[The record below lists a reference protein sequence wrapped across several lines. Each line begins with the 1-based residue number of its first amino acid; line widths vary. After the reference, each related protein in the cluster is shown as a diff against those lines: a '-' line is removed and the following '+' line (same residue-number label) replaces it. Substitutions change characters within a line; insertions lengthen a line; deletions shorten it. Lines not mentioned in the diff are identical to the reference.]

1 MSDFAEGGST
11 DVDIAGSGEVREE
24 TVRVIGADGVHRVLD
39 ASRVEAFTFRQP
51 GFLSQRDTGQLG
63 VLHRRFLQDLSARLS
78 TFLRME
84 VSCDKK
90 SLKCASQSF
99 KEFCDSVE
107 PPTHLTLFQV
117 SPFDG
122 IGVLELRPNSALALA
137 NRLLGGKGVY
147 NDIERNPTEIEVALL
162 DELVVLILKEWISVF
177 EDGPVGTALVVG
189 HESNTRFLQMAS
201 DESPFF
207 VLSAD
212 LCIGEVSERMQLAVP
227 FPLIDALTNRLTNL
241 SRRPTS
247 EARSKPLKWR
257 APFAGISV
265 ELSARWSVKDVTLG
279 EILNLSAGDLIELP
293 QDLIDRTEIVVSGT
307 SEFVGT
313 VGVDGGRLAVYLND
327 RVIKE

>member
-1 MSDFAEGGST
+1 
-11 DVDIAGSGEVREE
+11 
-24 TVRVIGADGVHRVLD
+24 
-39 ASRVEAFTFRQP
+39 
-51 GFLSQRDTGQLG
+51 
-63 VLHRRFLQDLSARLS
+63 
-78 TFLRME
+78 
-84 VSCDKK
+84 
-90 SLKCASQSF
+90 
-99 KEFCDSVE
+99 
-107 PPTHLTLFQV
+107 
-117 SPFDG
+117 
-122 IGVLELRPNSALALA
+122 
-137 NRLLGGKGVY
+137 
-147 NDIERNPTEIEVALL
+147 LL

-212 LCIGEVSERMQLAVP
+212 LCIGEISERMQLAAP

-247 EARSKPLKWR
+247 EAKSKPLRWR
-257 APFAGISV
+257 APFSGISV

-313 VGVDGGRLAVYLND
+313 IGVDGGRLAVYLND
-327 RVIKE
+327 RVNKE

>member
-1 MSDFAEGGST
+1 MSEATETGSEPAT
-11 DVDIAGSGEVREE
+11 SPVSVAAVGHEVS
-24 TVRVIGADGVHRVLD
+24 VIGSDGTRRVVD
-39 ASRVEAFTFRQP
+39 SSKVGSFSFRQP

-90 SLKCASQSF
+90 SLRCSSQSF
-99 KEFCDSVE
+99 KELCDSVD

-122 IGVLELRPNSALALA
+122 IGVLELKPNSALALA

-147 NDIERNPTEIEVALL
+147 NDVERNPTEIEVALL
-162 DELVVLILKEWISVF
+162 DELVVLILKEWVSVF

-189 HESNTRFLQMAS
+189 HETNTRFLQMAT

-212 LCIGEVSERMQLAVP
+212 LCIGDVSERMQLAAP
-227 FPLIDALTNRLTNL
+227 FSLIDALTNRLTSL
-241 SRRPTS
+241 SRRPVAETR
-247 EARSKPLKWR
+247 AKPLQWR
-257 APFAGISV
+257 APYAGINV
-265 ELSARWSVKDVTLG
+265 ELSARWAVKEVSLG
-279 EILNLSAGDLIELP
+279 EVLNLQPGDLIELP
-293 QDLIDRTEIVVSGT
+293 QDLVDRTEVVVSGAT
-307 SEFVGT
+307 EFIGT

-327 RVIKE
+327 RFEKE